1 MLYEHFEKLCHS
13 SNFKTRAFRFIC
25 ASKGAQEIFLGVL
38 IGEKYPYVIES
49 LQHLS
54 LVLN

>member
-1 MLYEHFEKLCHS
+1 MLYEHFEELCHS
-13 SNFKTRAFRFIC
+13 SNLKTRAFLFIC
-25 ASKGAQEIFLGVL
+25 ASEGAQEIFFGVL
-38 IGEKYPYVIES
+38 IGEKYPYVIKS